1 MELLKTIE
9 DDQEVENYSESSDDE
24 AKDVQPTKKK
34 KCGKV
39 LENGKQIKEVPKDF
53 DTEFNFFANATK
65 GTADYLADSWGDV
78 AAFIKKKNSNRTS
91 VDAKIKKLRSE
102 KKSEANEDKLNAA
115 ESSGESSDE
124 LSEDELVHD
133 DINIKKLSKAK
144 KKASENE
151 HEKSLNPEILVDEE
165 DEKDQEDEDFFDLP
179 DVAELA
185 QAEANKTFYSMNLS
199 RPLLKAI
206 DALHYVHPTP
216 IQSAT
221 IPIALSGRDVCGCA
235 ATGTG
240 KTAAYM
246 LPVLERLLFRPKE
259 DSVTRVLVLVPTREL
274 GVQVFQ
280 VSKQLCQ
287 FTTIDVALSV
297 GGLDLRLQEAALRKN
312 PDIVIATPGRLIDH
326 IKNTPSF
333 GLESIEVLILDE
345 ADRLLEES
353 FIDQIKEIVK
363 SCAPKRQ
370 TMLFSATMTD
380 KVNEL
385 AAVSLRRPV
394 KIFVDS
400 NKAVAWNLQQ
410 EFVRIR
416 PTHEKESEAVLA
428 ALLSRTCRD
437 HAIVFIRTKYLCH
450 RLHIVLGIL
459 GLRVA
464 ELHGNMSQ
472 IQRLDS
478 LRSFRDGTVDILLS
492 TDVAARGLD
501 IVGVK
506 TVVNFQLPN
515 TLEQYIHRV
524 GRTARAGLFAL
535 IYT

>member
-9 DDQEVENYSESSDDE
+9 DDQEVNYFSESSEDE
-24 AKDVQPTKKK
+24 QTDVQPTNIKSTKIDKNGIKKP
-34 KCGKV
+34 
-39 LENGKQIKEVPKDF
+39 ISKDF
-53 DTEFNFFANATK
+53 DTEFNFFASGK
-65 GTADYLADSWGDV
+65 GGSADYLADSWSHV
-78 AAFIKKKNSNRTS
+78 SAFMKKKNSNRTS

-102 KKSEANEDKLNAA
+102 KKTANNNEVNN
-115 ESSGESSDE
+115 EESGESSDE

-133 DINIKKLSKAK
+133 DINIKKVSKSK
-144 KKASENE
+144 KKAAENGD
-151 HEKSLNPEILVDEE
+151 EKTPNPEIVVEEE
-165 DEKDQEDEDFFDLP
+165 DEKDQDDEDFFDLP

-199 RPLLKAI
+199 RPLLKAV

-259 DSVTRVLVLVPTREL
+259 DSVTRVLILVPTREL

-280 VSKQLCQ
+280 VTKQLCQ

-333 GLESIEVLILDE
+333 GLDSIEVLILDE
-345 ADRLLEES
+345 ADRLLEEA
-353 FIDQIKEIVK
+353 FLDQIKEIVK
-363 SCAPKRQ
+363 SCAPTRQ

-437 HAIVFIRTKYLCH
+437 HAIVFIRTKYTCH
-450 RLHIVLGIL
+450 RLHIVFGLL

-472 IQRLDS
+472 TQRLES
-478 LRSFRDGTVDILLS
+478 LRAFRDGTVDILLT

-524 GRTARAGLFAL
+524 GRTARAGLL
-535 IYT
+535 PC

>member
-9 DDQEVENYSESSDDE
+9 DDQDVTNYSESSEDE
-24 AKDVQPTKKK
+24 EKDVQPTNVKRNKKK
-34 KCGKV
+34 DDKGK
-39 LENGKQIKEVPKDF
+39 EQNKEVSKDF
-53 DTEFNFFANATK
+53 DTEFNFFASSK
-65 GTADYLADSWGDV
+65 GGASDYLADSWKHV
-78 AAFIKKKNSNRTS
+78 SAFIKKKNSNRTS

-102 KKSEANEDKLNAA
+102 KKISAEEDNVNNNE

-133 DINIKKLSKAK
+133 DINIKKLSKGK
-144 KKASENE
+144 KKAAELGIE
-151 HEKSLNPEILVDEE
+151 NPEIVVEEE
-165 DEKDQEDEDFFDLP
+165 DEKEDEEDFFDLP

-185 QAEANKTFYSMNLS
+185 QAEGTKTFYSMNLS
-199 RPLLKAI
+199 RPLLKAV

-216 IQSAT
+216 IQAST

-259 DSVTRVLVLVPTREL
+259 DSVTRVLLLVPTREL

-280 VSKQLCQ
+280 VTKQLCQ
-287 FTTIDVALSV
+287 FTKIDVALSV

-333 GLESIEVLILDE
+333 GLDSIEVLILDE

-353 FIDQIKEIVK
+353 FLEQIKEVVK
-363 SCAPKRQ
+363 SCAPTRQ

-380 KVNEL
+380 QVNEL

-428 ALLSRTCRD
+428 ALLTRTCRD

-450 RLHIVLGIL
+450 RLHIVFGLI

-472 IQRLDS
+472 LQRLES
-478 LRSFRDGTVDILLS
+478 LRSFRDGTVDILLT

-506 TVVNFQLPN
+506 TVVNFQLPD

-524 GRTARAGLFAL
+524 GRTARAGKL
-535 IYT
+535 Y

>member
-1 MELLKTIE
+1 MELIKTIE
-9 DDQEVENYSESSDDE
+9 DDQDVECFSESSEDE
-24 AKDVQPTKKK
+24 QVDVQPTNIKNKKVDKNGNK
-34 KCGKV
+34 KP
-39 LENGKQIKEVPKDF
+39 ISKDF
-53 DTEFNFFANATK
+53 DNEFNFFANAK
-65 GTADYLADSWGDV
+65 DGSSDYLADSWSHV
-78 AAFIKKKNSNRTS
+78 SKFLKKKNNNRTT
-91 VDAKIKKLRSE
+91 VEAKIKKLRTE
-102 KKSEANEDKLNAA
+102 KKASNDDEINED
-115 ESSGESSDE
+115 EPSGESSDE

-133 DINIKKLSKAK
+133 DINIKKLSKK
-144 KKASENE
+144 KKKEA
-151 HEKSLNPEILVDEE
+151 EKDDKKNSNPEIVVEE
-165 DEKDQEDEDFFDLP
+165 EEENEQDDDFFDLP

-199 RPLLKAI
+199 RPLLKAV
-206 DALHYVHPTP
+206 DALQYVHPTP
-216 IQSAT
+216 IQAAT

-259 DSVTRVLVLVPTREL
+259 DSVTRVLLLVPTREL

-280 VSKQLCQ
+280 VTKQLCQ

-333 GLESIEVLILDE
+333 GLDSIEVLILDE
-345 ADRLLEES
+345 ADRLLEEA
-353 FIDQIKEIVK
+353 FLDQIKEIVK
-363 SCAPKRQ
+363 SCAPTRQ

-380 KVNEL
+380 QVNEL

-450 RLHIVLGIL
+450 RLHIVFGLL

-472 IQRLDS
+472 TQRLES
-478 LRSFRDGTVDILLS
+478 LRAFRDGTVDILLT

-524 GRTARAGLFAL
+524 GRTARAG
-535 IYT
+535 

>member
-9 DDQEVENYSESSDDE
+9 DDEDVANYSESSEDE
-24 AKDVQPTKKK
+24 QKDVQPTNVKKSKSK
-34 KCGKV
+34 KATKT
-39 LENGKQIKEVPKDF
+39 NDTNKQISKDF
-53 DTEFNFFANATK
+53 DTQFNFFATTK
-65 GTADYLADSWGDV
+65 GPSADYLSDSWKHV
-78 AAFIKKKNSNRTS
+78 SAFIKKKNSNRTS
-91 VDAKIKKLRSE
+91 VDSKIKKLRSE
-102 KKSEANEDKLNAA
+102 KNVNAEDIEDDNA
-115 ESSGESSDE
+115 EVSDDSSSD
-124 LSEDELVHD
+124 LSADELVHD
-133 DINIKKLSKAK
+133 NINIKKASK
-144 KKASENE
+144 KKKKISENGE
-151 HEKSLNPEILVDEE
+151 DKALPPEIHVEE
-165 DEKDQEDEDFFDLP
+165 VEQEEEMEKEDFFDLP

-185 QAEANKTFYSMNLS
+185 QAEANKTFYSMNIS
-199 RPLLKAI
+199 RPLLKAV
-206 DALHYVHPTP
+206 DALHYIHPTP

-246 LPVLERLLFRPKE
+246 LPVLERLLFKPKE

-280 VSKQLCQ
+280 VTKQLCQ

-312 PDIVIATPGRLIDH
+312 PDIVLATPGRLIDH

-333 GLESIEVLILDE
+333 SLESIEVLILDE
-345 ADRLLEES
+345 ADRLLQES

-363 SCAPKRQ
+363 SCAPTRQ

-380 KVNEL
+380 QVNEL
-385 AAVSLRRPV
+385 AAMSLRRPV

-416 PTHEKESEAVLA
+416 PKHEKESEAVLA
-428 ALLSRTCRD
+428 GLLMRTCRD

-450 RLHIVLGIL
+450 RLHIVFGLL

-472 IQRLDS
+472 LQRLES
-478 LRSFRDGTVDILLS
+478 LRSFRDGTVDILLT

-506 TVVNFQLPN
+506 TVVNYQLPN

-524 GRTARAGLFAL
+524 GRTARAGRF
-535 IYT
+535 

>member
-9 DDQEVENYSESSDDE
+9 DDQEVECFSESSEDE
-24 AKDVQPTKKK
+24 QVDVQPTNVKNKKIDKNGNK
-34 KCGKV
+34 KT
-39 LENGKQIKEVPKDF
+39 ISKEF
-53 DTEFNFFANATK
+53 DTEFNFFANAK
-65 GTADYLADSWGDV
+65 GGSSDYLADSWSHV
-78 AAFIKKKNSNRTS
+78 SKFLKKKNTNRTS
-91 VDAKIKKLRSE
+91 VDAKIKKLRTE
-102 KKSEANEDKLNAA
+102 KKVSNDKQINEG

-133 DINIKKLSKAK
+133 DINIKKLSKKK
-144 KKASENE
+144 KKAAENVD
-151 HEKSLNPEILVDEE
+151 EKNTNPEIVVEE
-165 DEKDQEDEDFFDLP
+165 EEEKEQEEEDFFDLP

-199 RPLLKAI
+199 RPLLKAV
-206 DALHYVHPTP
+206 DALQYVHPTP
-216 IQSAT
+216 IQAAT

-259 DSVTRVLVLVPTREL
+259 DSVTRVLLLVPTREL

-280 VSKQLCQ
+280 VTKQLCQ

-333 GLESIEVLILDE
+333 GLDSIEVLILDE
-345 ADRLLEES
+345 ADRLLEEA
-353 FIDQIKEIVK
+353 FLDQIKEIVK
-363 SCAPKRQ
+363 SCAPTRQ

-380 KVNEL
+380 QVNEL

-437 HAIVFIRTKYLCH
+437 HAIVFIRTKFLCH
-450 RLHIVLGIL
+450 RLHIVFGLL

-472 IQRLDS
+472 TQRLES
-478 LRSFRDGTVDILLS
+478 LRAFRDGTVDILLT

-524 GRTARAGLFAL
+524 GRTARAGK
-535 IYT
+535 YTHYNKIS